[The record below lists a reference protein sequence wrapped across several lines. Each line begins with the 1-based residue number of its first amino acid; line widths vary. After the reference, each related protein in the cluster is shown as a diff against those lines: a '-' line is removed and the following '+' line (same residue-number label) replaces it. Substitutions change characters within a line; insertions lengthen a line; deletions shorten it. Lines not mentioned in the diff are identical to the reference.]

1 MKLLVQPDSGVA
13 PLIAAI
19 KRAKKSVEVAI
30 FRFDIRELEK
40 TLEAAV
46 SRGVVVHALIAQTNQ
61 GGAKLLR
68 QLEMR
73 LLEAGVTVSRT
84 ADDLVRYHG
93 KYLVIDRASLWVL
106 GFNSTHLDIFK
117 SRSFGLVTTRRALV
131 HEAAKV
137 FDADSTRQP
146 YESASKDLV
155 VSPANARARLGTMIE
170 AARTQLLIYDPRI
183 SDAPMLRLIQERAKA
198 GVDVRILGS
207 VSGRGGGLRVEKPQ
221 VLQLHVRAIVRDGI
235 ETFIGSQSLR
245 GIELDRRREVGI
257 VVRDRRI
264 ARQVQAVFEA
274 DWARRVEMSAKDA
287 RVSRDEAADA
297 QPSPAL

>member
-13 PLIAAI
+13 PLLAAV
-19 KRAKKSVEVAI
+19 KRAKTSIEMAI

-40 TLEAAV
+40 ALEAAV
-46 SRGVVVHALIAQTNQ
+46 ARGVVVHALIAQTNQ

-93 KYLVIDRASLWVL
+93 KYLIVDRALLCVL
-106 GFNSTHLDIFK
+106 GFNSTHLDMLK
-117 SRSFGLVTTRRALV
+117 SRSFGLVTTRRVLV

-137 FDADSTRQP
+137 FEADSTRQP

-155 VSPANARARLGTMIE
+155 VSPVNARARLGALI
-170 AARTQLLIYDPRI
+170 ASARTQLLIYDPRI
-183 SDAPMLRLIQERAKA
+183 SDAPMLRLCQERAKA
-198 GVDVRILGS
+198 GVDVRILGA
-207 VSGRGGGLRVEKPQ
+207 VSGRGAGLRVEK
-221 VLQLHVRAIVRDGI
+221 LQDLRLHVRAIVRDGI

-245 GIELDRRREVGI
+245 GVELDRRREVGI
-257 VVRDRRI
+257 VVRNRGI
-264 ARQVQAVFEA
+264 AKQVQAVFEA

-287 RVSRDEAADA
+287 RLSRDEAAER
-297 QPSPAL
+297 QPSPA

>member
-1 MKLLVQPDSGVA
+1 VKLLVQPDSGVA

-19 KRAKKSVEVAI
+19 TRAKKSVEIAI

-40 TLEAAV
+40 AIDAAV

-61 GGAKLLR
+61 GGAELLR

-93 KYLVIDRASLWVL
+93 KYLIIDRASLWVL
-106 GFNSTHLDIFK
+106 GFNSTHLDMFK
-117 SRSFGLVTTRRALV
+117 SRSFGLVTTSRALV
-131 HEAAKV
+131 HEAATL
-137 FDADSTRQP
+137 FDADTTRQP
-146 YESASKDLV
+146 YESASTELV
-155 VSPANARARLGTMIE
+155 ISPANARARLTALI
-170 AARTQLLIYDPRI
+170 ASARRQLLIYDPRI
-183 SDAPMLRLIQERAKA
+183 SDAPMLRLCQERAKA
-198 GVDVRILGS
+198 GVDVRILGA
-207 VSGRGGGLRVEKPQ
+207 VSGRGAGLRVEK
-221 VLQLHVRAIVRDGI
+221 LQDLRLHVRAIVRDGI

-245 GIELDRRREVGI
+245 GVELDRRREVGI
-257 VVRDRRI
+257 VVRNRRI

-287 RVSRDEAADA
+287 RLSRDEAAD
-297 QPSPAL
+297 QPSPA